1 MDIFEIIPNHLYSI
15 KYDEENSTQYCRL
28 LNDEWT
34 DVNYLV
40 TFFRSYPEFTENEFW
55 GFLGNKPEK
64 AASRV
69 LKDAYLLERELK
81 ERADNSDNEDFP
93 DLDDFFKPLR
103 GKYGYSIKN
112 MPVKGYGIMD
122 STFLRLYA
130 IRLDKNCYL
139 LVYGGIKLNDKI
151 QNSPILRDN
160 VFQKMD
166 MVRSYLVEEGILD
179 IDDI

>member
-1 MDIFEIIPNHLYSI
+1 M
-15 KYDEENSTQYCRL
+15 
-28 LNDEWT
+28 
-34 DVNYLV
+34 
-40 TFFRSYPEFTENEFW
+40 
-55 GFLGNKPEK
+55 
-64 AASRV
+64 
-69 LKDAYLLERELK
+69 
-81 ERADNSDNEDFP
+81 
-93 DLDDFFKPLR
+93 
-103 GKYGYSIKN
+103 
-112 MPVKGYGIMD
+112 KGYGVMD